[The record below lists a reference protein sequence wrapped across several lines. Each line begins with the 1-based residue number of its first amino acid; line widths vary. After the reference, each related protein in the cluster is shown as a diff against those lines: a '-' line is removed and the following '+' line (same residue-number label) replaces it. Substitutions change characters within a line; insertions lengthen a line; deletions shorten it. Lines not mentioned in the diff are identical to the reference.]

1 MKLSLLP
8 LLVLLVLLLV
18 AALARRYRRRRTSTG
33 EASKGQTLC
42 GDFSQLT
49 SAQAAAVVMM
59 TLPVDKSAEIFNRMT
74 SESVQLVTHHVIALP
89 SVAPEVRRQTLE
101 HLCDRLG
108 ISTEGL
114 NEMVQLRP
122 EVLADE
128 LTLWATKT

>member
-1 MKLSLLP
+1 
-8 LLVLLVLLLV
+8 
-18 AALARRYRRRRTSTG
+18 
-33 EASKGQTLC
+33 
-42 GDFSQLT
+42 
-49 SAQAAAVVMM
+49 M

-74 SESVQLVTHHVIALP
+74 SESVQLVTHHVITLP

-128 LTLWATKT
+128 LTLWATKP